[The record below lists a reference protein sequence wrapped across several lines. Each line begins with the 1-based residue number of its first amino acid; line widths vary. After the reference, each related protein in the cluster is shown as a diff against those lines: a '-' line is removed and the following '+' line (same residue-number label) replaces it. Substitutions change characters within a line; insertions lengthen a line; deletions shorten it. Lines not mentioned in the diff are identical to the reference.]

1 MYVYINLINIYHSV
15 QRLPQLTEAYRGVT
29 NRMGLDPRAKRTQR
43 LSVVSHTNTLLAA
56 IRWIICR
63 WIIAA
68 YSEVKC
74 LNEHRYREKL
84 PGRMN
89 RCCVNCS
96 KTLLIHLNFLCW
108 LCGAFVVA
116 FGEFQMIHSQF
127 ASLVPSFWP
136 VYPANTLVVSGTIV
150 TCVCYLGVLGGMKEN
165 RCMLITFFVLLFILM
180 LVELAMAC
188 VFLVYSTEI
197 DTYFEK
203 DLMKSLEIYRQSSP
217 ESNTTIKD
225 DFDAV
230 QDLFRCCG
238 VHGVADWKGDVPVSC
253 CSSSPCSMLLHPPW
267 PEGCLVKLRN
277 WFARNYLNTGA
288 GVVTMFIIQEL
299 GILNCQRKMIC
310 STAFSHSNSQ

>member
-1 MYVYINLINIYHSV
+1 
-15 QRLPQLTEAYRGVT
+15 
-29 NRMGLDPRAKRTQR
+29 
-43 LSVVSHTNTLLAA
+43 
-56 IRWIICR
+56 
-63 WIIAA
+63 
-68 YSEVKC
+68 
-74 LNEHRYREKL
+74 
-84 PGRMN
+84 MN

-150 TCVCYLGVLGGMKEN
+150 MCVCYLGVLGGMKEN

-197 DTYFEK
+197 DTHFEK

-217 ESNTTIKD
+217 ESNSTIKD

-288 GVVTMFIIQEL
+288 GVVTMFIIQFICLSITVPLFCHFSRRGL
-299 GILNCQRKMIC
+299 GYQ
-310 STAFSHSNSQ
+310 